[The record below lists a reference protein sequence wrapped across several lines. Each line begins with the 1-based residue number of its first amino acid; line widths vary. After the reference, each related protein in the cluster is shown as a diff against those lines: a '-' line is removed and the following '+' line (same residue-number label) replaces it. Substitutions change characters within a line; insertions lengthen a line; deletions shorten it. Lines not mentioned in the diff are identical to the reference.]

1 MNMHAIGEAKG
12 RGGMKTFECSREAP
26 WGIHLSL
33 LGEQCPRCG
42 WEAPRPKLQAQS
54 ETEFGRMP
62 FGAML
67 AASLP
72 GGASL

>member
-1 MNMHAIGEAKG
+1 
-12 RGGMKTFECSREAP
+12 MKTFECSKEAP

-33 LGEQCPRCG
+33 LGEHCPRCG
-42 WEAPRPKLQAQS
+42 WEAPRPKPQQQADLP
-54 ETEFGRMP
+54 EFGWMP

-72 GGASL
+72 VLPL